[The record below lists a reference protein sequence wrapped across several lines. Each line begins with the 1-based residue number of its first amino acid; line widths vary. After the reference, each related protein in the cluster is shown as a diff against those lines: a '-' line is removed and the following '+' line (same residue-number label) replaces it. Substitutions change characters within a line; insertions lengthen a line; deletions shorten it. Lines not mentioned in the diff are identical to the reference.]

1 MSEPRELYRTPN
13 GPPALVPLK
22 PLDPRLRLFIQ
33 ALHRCLGI
41 LCDALK
47 KIEEM
52 R

>member
-1 MSEPRELYRTPN
+1 MTEPREVYRTN
-13 GPPALVPLK
+13 SSPPSLIPLK

-33 ALHRCLGI
+33 AVQRCLGI